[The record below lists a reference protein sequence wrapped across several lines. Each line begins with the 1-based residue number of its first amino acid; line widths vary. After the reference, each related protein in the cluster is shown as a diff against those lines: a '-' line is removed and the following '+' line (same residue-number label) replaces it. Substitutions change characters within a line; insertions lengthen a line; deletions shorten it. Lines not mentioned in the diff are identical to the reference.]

1 MSKTLTQKTDYL
13 DMNKI
18 LGNQNILHMVV
29 VKRGLGKSQALQ
41 NKQKTK
47 QNESRNLKCQKKLK
61 MK

>member
-47 QNESRNLKCQKKLK
+47 QIESRNLKCQKKSK
-61 MK
+61 TK